1 MDGKNI
7 ESVLQE
13 ERLFPP
19 PPAFTAKAGL
29 KPDDLEK
36 LRSAAAADNAGF
48 WADLAR
54 KELVW
59 QKPFTVAL
67 DDSDAPNYRWF
78 SDGRL
83 NVSFNCLDVH
93 LAERGHKTAIIFEA
107 ENGGTRHWS
116 YRELHAEVCRFAGAL
131 RAQGVEKG
139 DRVIIYMPLVPETV
153 IAMHAC
159 NRIGA
164 IHSVVFGGFS
174 APALRD
180 RIIDT
185 EAKVVITADGGW
197 RGGQVIELKAAVDK
211 ALVSG
216 CPSVQRV
223 IVLERT
229 GKRVVMAPRRDVW
242 WNDVIE
248 GQQPTLEP
256 EWVDAEHPLFL
267 LYTSGS
273 TGKPK
278 GIQHSSAGYLLQS
291 KLSSRWVFDL
301 QDDDVFWCTADV
313 GWVTGHSYV
322 AYGPLASGATVVL
335 YEGAPTTPDA
345 GRFWKMCQTH
355 GVTIFYTAPT
365 AIRALMKLGD
375 EWPAK
380 YNLSK
385 LRLLGSVG
393 EPINPEAWMWYHRVI
408 GGERCPIVD
417 TWWQTETGAIMIS
430 PLPATT
436 ATKPG
441 SCTIPLPGIDAD
453 IVDDNG
459 KPVTRPEAGGYLVI
473 KKPWPSMLR
482 TLWRD
487 NDRYVAS
494 YWEKFNNRYY
504 VAGDSAR
511 RDKDGYFWI
520 MGRIDDVLNVAGHR
534 LGTMEIESALV
545 ANPRVAE
552 AAVVGK
558 PHEIKGEAVFAFV
571 VLRGPRPT
579 GDVGALVQELRT
591 WVGEQVGAIAKPD
604 DIRFADNL
612 PKTRSGKIMRRL
624 LRSIAR
630 GEEILQD
637 VSTLENPAI
646 LDQLR
651 GVDSGAKP
659 PASIAAPASTGGP
672 ASAGTS
678 ASAKAPAAIGAEAAA
693 AIVAGAAAST
703 STGALALNE
712 LAAATAPAPA
722 AQKKAAAKRP
732 GANKSAVEKPAVEE
746 IAVQLSVF
754 DEPSVD
760 GPAVEKAAGKPVP
773 RKTTAQKT
781 VARNAVKTKTVAGK
795 QAVAKTKAVAKK
807 TVVAKKKPVAKKKS
821 AVATSAAKKKPVAPK
836 SSNSKSSSPKSSKPK
851 SSKPKP
857 KKAARRGK

>member
-1 MDGKNI
+1 MAGKNI
-7 ESVLQE
+7 ESVLLE
-13 ERLFPP
+13 ERSFPP
-19 PPAFTAKAGL
+19 PPGFTAKAGL
-29 KPDDLEK
+29 KPADLDK
-36 LRSAAAADNAGF
+36 LRRAAAADNAGF

-59 QKPFTVAL
+59 QQPFTVAL
-67 DDSDAPNYRWF
+67 DSQDAPNYRWF

-93 LAERGHKTAIIFEA
+93 LADRGNKTAIIFEG
-107 ENGGTRHWS
+107 EGGDTRRLS
-116 YRELHAEVCRFAGAL
+116 YRELHAEVCRFACAL
-131 RAQGVEKG
+131 RAQGVRSG
-139 DRVIIYMPLVPETV
+139 DRVIIYMPLIPETV

-174 APALRD
+174 APALKD
-180 RIIDT
+180 RIVDT
-185 EAKVVITADGGW
+185 GAKIVITADGGW
-197 RGGQVIELKAAVDK
+197 RGGNAVELKAAVDK
-211 ALVSG
+211 ALAGG
-216 CPSVQRV
+216 CPSVERV
-223 IVLERT
+223 IVFKRT
-229 GKRVVMAPRRDVW
+229 GRPVVMDPKRDVW
-242 WNDVIE
+242 WSDAIQ
-248 GQQPTLEP
+248 GQQPTCEP
-256 EWVDAEHPLFL
+256 EWVSAEHPLFL

-278 GIQHSSAGYLLQS
+278 GIQHSSGGYLLQA
-291 KLSSRWVFDL
+291 KVSSRWVFDL

-322 AYGPLASGATVVL
+322 AYGPLACGATIVL
-335 YEGAPTTPDA
+335 YEGAPTTPDP
-345 GRFWKMCQTH
+345 GRFWKICQTH

-375 EWPAK
+375 EWPAQ

-408 GGERCPIVD
+408 GGGRCPIVD
-417 TWWQTETGAIMIS
+417 TWWQTETGATMIS

-441 SCTIPLPGIDAD
+441 SCTLPLPGIEVD
-453 IVDDNG
+453 IVDDHG

-473 KKPWPSMLR
+473 KKPWPAMLR

-487 NDRYVAS
+487 NDRYIAS

-571 VLRGPRPT
+571 VCRGARPM
-579 GDVGALVQELRT
+579 GDTSALVQELRN

-637 VSTLENPAI
+637 VSTLENPGI

-651 GVDSGAKP
+651 GVDTGAV
-659 PASIAAPASTGGP
+659 
-672 ASAGTS
+672 S
-678 ASAKAPAAIGAEAAA
+678 ASAPGVTGKVDTKRVDGKVARKAVGKAGGRARSKSAKAKSV
-693 AIVAGAAAST
+693 VARSV
-703 STGALALNE
+703 
-712 LAAATAPAPA
+712 
-722 AQKKAAAKRP
+722 KAKR
-732 GANKSAVEKPAVEE
+732 AKAKSV
-746 IAVQLSVF
+746 
-754 DEPSVD
+754 
-760 GPAVEKAAGKPVP
+760 
-773 RKTTAQKT
+773 
-781 VARNAVKTKTVAGK
+781 VARSVKAKGTKAKSGVTRAVK
-795 QAVAKTKAVAKK
+795 AKGTKAKSGVTRSVKSKRAK
-807 TVVAKKKPVAKKKS
+807 AKS
-821 AVATSAAKKKPVAPK
+821 GMTR
-836 SSNSKSSSPKSSKPK
+836 
-851 SSKPKP
+851 
-857 KKAARRGK
+857 AARRGK